1 MATVATPAAEQRVLL
16 RVSWETYERLLAERS
31 APAGPRFTYNEGVL
45 EIMVLSAQHET
56 PSSLLA
62 ILVVEVAVELGVNVY
77 PLGST
82 TFKREEVLKGFE
94 PDAAFY
100 VGRDTT
106 AWDTELDA
114 AVDPPPDLVIEI
126 DVSRSSL
133 PRFPIFAAFG
143 VPEVWRYDG
152 QQVSIWRLVA
162 GSYVEAEH
170 SVAFPVVTGAVATRF
185 LEESRS
191 LTSTEWVRHVRDWA
205 RSQR

>member
-16 RVSWETYERLLAERS
+16 QVSWETYERLLADS
-31 APAGPRFTYNEGVL
+31 PDAAGPRFTYDEGIL
-45 EIMVLSAQHET
+45 EIMVLSAQHEQ
-56 PSSLLA
+56 PNYILA
-62 ILVVEVAVELGVNVY
+62 RLAEEVATELSIDVC
-77 PLGST
+77 PLRST
-82 TFKREEVLKGFE
+82 TFKREELQKGFE
-94 PDAAFY
+94 PDSAFY
-100 VGRDTT
+100 IGRRS
-106 AWDTELDA
+106 AFWNTEVDA

-152 QQVSIWRLVA
+152 QRVSLWRLEA
-162 GSYVEAEH
+162 GSYVEVER
-170 SVAFPVVTGAVATRF
+170 SVALPAVTGAVATRF

-205 RSQR
+205 RSQS